1 MKPHRDAQ
9 TVTLP
14 SAPSL
19 LQWLKAAREQGA
31 PAGTR
36 RPGLA
41 ARWKSSDRVAIAG
54 RS

>member
-1 MKPHRDAQ
+1 MKPHREPQ
-9 TVTLP
+9 TLTLP
-14 SAPSL
+14 GASSP

-31 PAGTR
+31 SALSR